1 MLAVNTLL
9 QFEIIDI
16 KKPANCRLYSYC
28 TLPTIKKL
36 MRKTSELKKITLTYR
51 VYHNGKSTQTL
62 ELEKP
67 DEFIKTLEKNMGING
82 MTKNVYTLQ
91 ESQIDYED
99 VSVGVVEKAEETSL
113 VRQIQISEGALKSS
127 YTKENASQLQT
138 LYLDAIDY
146 FSASNLEAEMK
157 TYLTKLNTLI
167 TNEEFIQAMK
177 K

>member
-1 MLAVNTLL
+1 MLAVNILL

-16 KKPANCRLYSYC
+16 KKPTMCRLFSYC

-36 MRKTSELKKITLTYR
+36 VRKNSELKRITLTYR

-62 ELEKP
+62 EFDKP
-67 DEFIKTLEKNMGING
+67 DEFIKTLEKNMEINK
-82 MTKNVYTLQ
+82 MKTNCYVLQ

-113 VRQIQISEGALKSS
+113 VRQIQISEATLKGS
-127 YTKENASQLQT
+127 YTKENATQLQT
-138 LYLDAIDY
+138 LYLAAIDY
-146 FSASNLEAEMK
+146 FSASNFESELKA
-157 TYLTKLNTLI
+157 YLTKLNTLI
-167 TNEEFIQAMK
+167 TNEQFIEAMK